1 MTKHRCFNS
10 LNALVSPW
18 YSVFFEAISKEDDI
32 NIPEIV
38 WEQPKVFLITL

>member
-1 MTKHRCFNS
+1 MCVALSWYMTKHR
-10 LNALVSPW
+10 
-18 YSVFFEAISKEDDI
+18 YIVFFEAISKEDDI